1 LQGTNLKV
9 DFNKR
14 IREVRW
20 TTEHSLTAEGLKEVI
35 MQKVNRAK
43 QELSTHNKVDKK
55 LYA

>member
-1 LQGTNLKV
+1 LKV

-14 IREVRW
+14 IREVKW

-35 MQKVNRAK
+35 MQKVKRAK
-43 QELSTHNKVDKK
+43 QEMATLNKVDKK